1 MRPWILVLLMALSL
15 PAQAQRSRAGVQS
28 LTVEEQYEL
37 GIKYMNRGYYTKA
50 IEQFNRIRNYYRDDP
65 YSVKA
70 ELAIADVYYQKNEWD
85 QARLAYD
92 DFMRMHPRHPDLD
105 YVIYQIGLTL
115 YRKAP
120 KASGRDQTWTRQ
132 AVNTWSG
139 FEGRFPDSDH
149 QTEVQDMLRDCRERL
164 ARKELI
170 IAQFYANPQRAAWH
184 SVLGRV
190 DGLLRLY
197 PNSDY
202 VPEALALKA
211 IAHAWQGDTAMV
223 DTVMS
228 RLREISPETARRAD
242 RRIRR
247 ARPESG

>member
-1 MRPWILVLLMALSL
+1 MRLGIIMLLCALSL
-15 PAQAQRSRAGVQS
+15 PVQAQSRRGGVQG

-37 GIKYMNRGYYTKA
+37 GMRYMNRGYFTKA

-70 ELAIADVYYQKNEWD
+70 ELAIADVYFRRNEWD

-120 KASGRDQTWTRQ
+120 QAAGRDQSWTRQ

-139 FEGRFPDSDH
+139 FEGRFPESTYQD
-149 QTEVQDMLRDCRERL
+149 EVQEMLTECRERL

-170 IAQFYANPQRAAWH
+170 IAQFYANPQRQAWQA
-184 SVLGRV
+184 VLGRV
-190 DGLLRLY
+190 DGLLRIY
-197 PNSDY
+197 PGSEY
-202 VPEALALKA
+202 VPEALELKA
-211 IAHAWQGDTAMV
+211 IAHAWRGEEELVEA
-223 DTVMS
+223 VMA
-228 RLREISPETARRAD
+228 RLWELSPETARRTE
-242 RRIRR
+242 RRLRR
-247 ARPESG
+247 VQPEV